1 MRTPL
6 IIAFVIG
13 FCTVGPAVARDKM
26 KSPTAL
32 EKCAAHSQAGMR
44 ECLMGQTQQSEA
56 ALRKAESSVL
66 AAIAKWDEDEK
77 YVTHA
82 KDQLR
87 LSKKRFAEYRDA
99 QCAFHTSLG
108 GGAIMN
114 GLEQRR
120 LTCISD
126 LNNKQAE
133 LYVDKA
139 STLPSRK

>member
-1 MRTPL
+1 MRAPL
-6 IIAFVIG
+6 VIAFAMS
-13 FCTVGPAVARDKM
+13 FCEANPVAARDTMGQPAV
-26 KSPTAL
+26 L
-32 EKCAAHSQAGMR
+32 EQCSEYSQAEIR
-44 ECLMGQTQQSEA
+44 ACLVRQTRQSEA

-66 AAIAKWDEDEK
+66 TAITKWDEDEK
-77 YVTHA
+77 YIAHA

-120 LTCISD
+120 LACVSD
-126 LNNKQAE
+126 LNNKQAR
-133 LYVDKA
+133 LYLDEV
-139 STLPSRK
+139 SSLPSRK

>member
-1 MRTPL
+1 M
-6 IIAFVIG
+6 G
-13 FCTVGPAVARDKM
+13 QPAV
-26 KSPTAL
+26 L
-32 EKCAAHSQAGMR
+32 EQCSEYSQAEIR
-44 ECLMGQTQQSEA
+44 ACLVRQTRQSEA

-66 AAIAKWDEDEK
+66 TAITKWDEDEK
-77 YVTHA
+77 YIAHA

-120 LTCISD
+120 LACVSD
-126 LNNKQAE
+126 LNNKQAR
-133 LYVDKA
+133 LYLDEV
-139 STLPSRK
+139 SSLPSRK